1 MCMCVSTT
9 VCVLQ
14 SYKRTFCL
22 AWVLNSGLD
31 ADSLR
36 HRPTRLP
43 SDSMIRSEVRP
54 QGANAVE
61 IALSMVLT
69 LCWLHLLVLL
79 ASRVLAD
86 VLQGCPL
93 NA

>member
-1 MCMCVSTT
+1 MDTDRLDYV
-9 VCVLQ
+9 
-14 SYKRTFCL
+14 F
-22 AWVLNSGLD
+22 AWMLNSG
-31 ADSLR
+31 LR